1 MGFNPWER
9 HVRRE
14 RLANRLIRDATWG
27 KLVKA
32 LTARCTHQTQAVLKN
47 RFRPLEKAL
56 FERLSFRML
65 RKMR

>member
-1 MGFNPWER
+1 MGFNPWGR

-14 RLANRLIRDATWG
+14 RLANWLIRDATCG

-32 LTARCTHQTQAVLKN
+32 LTARCTHQTKAVLEN

-56 FERLSFRML
+56 F
-65 RKMR
+65 